1 MSVRILWMAIFL
13 IVGVIA
19 GGIAGILTWLAGA
32 KPAAAMVAGGGG
44 LVATVTLL
52 IIAAGFVAG

>member
-1 MSVRILWMAIFL
+1 MRILWMAIFI

-32 KPAAAMVAGGGG
+32 RPAAAVVAGGGG
-44 LVATVTLL
+44 LLATITLL
-52 IIAAGFVAG
+52 IIAATFVAG